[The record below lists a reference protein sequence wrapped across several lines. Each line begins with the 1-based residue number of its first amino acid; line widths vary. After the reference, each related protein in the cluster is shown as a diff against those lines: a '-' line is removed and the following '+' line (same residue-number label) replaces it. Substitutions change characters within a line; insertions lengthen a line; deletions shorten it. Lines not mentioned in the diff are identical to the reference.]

1 MSSIDHLIALA
12 AVPAKSIP
20 ATARRYA
27 TLSLFDWIMCGRAG
41 AKQDL
46 SKIIR
51 TYLLDDAGRK
61 SAAVFGSKS
70 KIPARSAAL
79 VNGTISHALDYDD
92 THFAHIGHTSV
103 GIYPAALAVGEE
115 VKAKASAIRDA
126 YLLGA
131 EAACRIG
138 MVLGRDHY
146 QKGFHQTATAGA
158 FGATVAAGRL
168 YRLNEKQMRAA
179 LSLVATRASGLK
191 SQFGTMGKPFNAG
204 ISASNG
210 VEAAALAKR
219 GFTSADDGI
228 GGPQGFVETHAETF
242 DHVTPWQDPPPRKFI
257 FEDVQYKLHACCH
270 GTHAMI
276 EALKKAKISGSD
288 VESIT
293 VTTHPR
299 WLKVCDIK
307 EPRTGLEVKF
317 SYVHLAAMVAH
328 GIDTSSEKIFT
339 DALAKDKKLIDL
351 AKRVKVVTDDNYN
364 DTTQSVVI
372 KLKAGSLQS
381 IRHDLSD
388 RVPMA
393 ELEAGLRD
401 KAKALLGKAQA
412 EKLWTGIAA
421 LETFSAANLAQLLH
435 ESKSKSKRK
444 SKAKVE

>member
-1 MSSIDHLIALA
+1 MSSIEHLVSLA
-12 AVPAKSIP
+12 AVPATSVP
-20 ATARRYA
+20 ASARRYA
-27 TLSLFDWIMCGRAG
+27 TLSLFDWIMCGCAG
-41 AKQDL
+41 AQQDL

-51 TYLLDDAGRK
+51 TYILEDAGRK
-61 SAAVFGSKS
+61 SATVFGSKS
-70 KIPARSAAL
+70 KIPSRAAAL

-138 MVLGRDHY
+138 MVLGRGHY

-168 YRLNEKQMRAA
+168 YQLTEKQMCAA

-191 SQFGTMGKPFNAG
+191 SQFGSMGKPFNAG

-219 GFTSADDGI
+219 DFTSADDGV

-242 DHVTPWQDPPPRKFI
+242 DHVTPWQNPPPGKFI

-276 EALKKAKISGSD
+276 EALKKAEVSGDD

-307 EPRTGLEVKF
+307 QPRTGLEVKF
-317 SYVHLAAMVAH
+317 SYVHLAAMVAY
-328 GIDTSSEKIFT
+328 GVDTSSEKIFT
-339 DALAKDKKLIDL
+339 DALVKDAKLVNL
-351 AKRVKVVTDDNYN
+351 AKRVKVVTDESYN

-372 KLKAGSLQS
+372 KLKSGQPQS

-388 RVPMA
+388 RVPML
-393 ELEAGLRD
+393 ELEAGLRN
-401 KAKALLGKAQA
+401 KAEGLLGKARA
-412 EKLWTGIAA
+412 EKLWIGIAEIEK
-421 LETFSAANLAQLLH
+421 LSAADLAKFLH
-435 ESKSKSKRK
+435 APQSQSKS
-444 SKAKVE
+444 EME

>member
-1 MSSIDHLIALA
+1 MSSIEHLISLA
-12 AVPAKSIP
+12 AMPAKSIP
-20 ATARRYA
+20 ASARRYA

-41 AKQDL
+41 AQQDL

-51 TYLLDDAGRK
+51 NYILEDAGKK
-61 SAAVFGSKS
+61 SATVFGSKS
-70 KIPARSAAL
+70 KVPSRAAAL

-115 VKAKASAIRDA
+115 LKASASAIRDA

-138 MVLGRDHY
+138 MVLGRGHY

-168 YRLNEKQMRAA
+168 YQLNAQQMRAA

-204 ISASNG
+204 MSASNG

-219 GFTSADDGI
+219 GFTSADDGV
-228 GGPQGFVETHAETF
+228 GGPQGFVETHAESF
-242 DHVTPWQDPPPRKFI
+242 DHVTPWQDPPPGKFI

-276 EALKKAKISGSD
+276 EALKKAEVSGDD

-307 EPRTGLEVKF
+307 QPRTGLEVKF
-317 SYVHLAAMVAH
+317 SYVHLAAMVAY
-328 GIDTSSEKIFT
+328 GVDTSAEKIFT
-339 DALAKDKKLIDL
+339 DALAIDAKLINL
-351 AKRVKVVTDDNYN
+351 AKRVKVVTDESYN

-372 KLKAGSLQS
+372 KLTLGQSQS

-388 RVPMA
+388 RVPMVA
-393 ELEAGLRD
+393 LEAGLRN
-401 KAKALLGKAQA
+401 KANGLLESTQA
-412 EKLWTGIAA
+412 EKLWTGIAEIEK
-421 LETFSAANLAQLLH
+421 LSAADLAKFLH
-435 ESKSKSKRK
+435 APQPKSNT
-444 SKAKVE
+444 KVE

>member
-1 MSSIDHLIALA
+1 MSSIEHLISLA
-12 AVPAKSIP
+12 AMPAKSIP
-20 ATARRYA
+20 ASARRYA

-41 AKQDL
+41 AQQDL

-51 TYLLDDAGRK
+51 NYILEDAGKK
-61 SAAVFGSKS
+61 SATVFGSKS
-70 KIPARSAAL
+70 KVPSRAAAL

-115 VKAKASAIRDA
+115 VKASASAIRDA

-138 MVLGRDHY
+138 MVLGRGHY

-168 YRLNEKQMRAA
+168 YQLNAQQMRAA

-204 ISASNG
+204 MSASNG

-219 GFTSADDGI
+219 GFTSADDGV
-228 GGPQGFVETHAETF
+228 GGPQGFVETHAESF
-242 DHVTPWQDPPPRKFI
+242 DHVTPWQDPPPGKFI

-276 EALKKAKISGSD
+276 EALKKAEVSGDD

-307 EPRTGLEVKF
+307 QPRTGLEVKF
-317 SYVHLAAMVAH
+317 SYVHLAAMVAY
-328 GIDTSSEKIFT
+328 GVDTSAEKIFT
-339 DALAKDKKLIDL
+339 DALAIDAKLINL
-351 AKRVKVVTDDNYN
+351 AKRVKVVTDESYN

-372 KLKAGSLQS
+372 KLTLGQSQS

-388 RVPMA
+388 RVPMVA
-393 ELEAGLRD
+393 LEAGLRN
-401 KAKALLGKAQA
+401 KANGLLESTQA
-412 EKLWTGIAA
+412 EKLWTGIAEIEK
-421 LETFSAANLAQLLH
+421 LSAADLAKFLH
-435 ESKSKSKRK
+435 APQPKSNT
-444 SKAKVE
+444 KVD

>member
-1 MSSIDHLIALA
+1 MSSIEHLISLA
-12 AVPAKSIP
+12 AMPAKSIP
-20 ATARRYA
+20 ASARRYA

-41 AKQDL
+41 AQQDL

-51 TYLLDDAGRK
+51 NYILEDAGKK
-61 SAAVFGSKS
+61 SATVFGSKS
-70 KIPARSAAL
+70 KVPSRAAAL

-115 VKAKASAIRDA
+115 VKASASAIRDA

-138 MVLGRDHY
+138 MVLGRGHY

-168 YRLNEKQMRAA
+168 YQLNAQQMRAA

-204 ISASNG
+204 MSASNG

-219 GFTSADDGI
+219 GFTSADDGV
-228 GGPQGFVETHAETF
+228 GGPQGFVETHAESF
-242 DHVTPWQDPPPRKFI
+242 DHVTPWQDPPPGKFI

-276 EALKKAKISGSD
+276 EALKKAEVSGDD

-307 EPRTGLEVKF
+307 QPRTGLEVKF
-317 SYVHLAAMVAH
+317 SYVHLAAMVAN
-328 GIDTSSEKIFT
+328 GVDTSSEKIFT
-339 DALAKDKKLIDL
+339 DALAIDAKLINL
-351 AKRVKVVTDDNYN
+351 AKRVKVVTDESYN

-372 KLKAGSLQS
+372 KLTSGQSQS

-388 RVPMA
+388 RVPMV
-393 ELEAGLRD
+393 ELEAGLRN
-401 KAKALLGKAQA
+401 KANGLLESTQA
-412 EKLWTGIAA
+412 EKLWTGIAEIEK
-421 LETFSAANLAQLLH
+421 LSAADLAKFLH
-435 ESKSKSKRK
+435 APQPKSNT
-444 SKAKVE
+444 KVE

>member
-307 EPRTGLEVKF
+307 QPRTGLEVKF
-317 SYVHLAAMVAH
+317 SYVHLAAMVAY

>member
-1 MSSIDHLIALA
+1 MSSIEHLISLA
-12 AVPAKSIP
+12 VLPTKSIP
-20 ATARRYA
+20 ASARRYA

-41 AKQDL
+41 AQQDL

-51 TYLLDDAGRK
+51 KYILEDAGRN
-61 SAAVFGSKS
+61 SATVFGSKS
-70 KIPARSAAL
+70 KVPPRAAAL

-138 MVLGRDHY
+138 MVLGRGHY

-168 YRLNEKQMRAA
+168 YGLSEKQMRAA

-191 SQFGTMGKPFNAG
+191 SQFGTMGKPYNAG
-204 ISASNG
+204 IAASNG

-219 GFTSADDGI
+219 GFTSADDGV
-228 GGPQGFVETHAETF
+228 GGPQGFVETHADTF
-242 DHVTPWQDPPPRKFI
+242 DHVTPWQDPPPRNFI

-276 EALKKAKISGSD
+276 EALKKAKVSGRNVD
-288 VESIT
+288 SIT

-307 EPRTGLEVKF
+307 KPRTGLEVKF
-317 SYVHLAAMVAH
+317 SYAHLAAMVVY
-328 GIDTSSEKIFT
+328 GVDTSSEKIFT
-339 DALAKDKKLIDL
+339 DALAKDAKLVNL
-351 AKRVKVVTDDNYN
+351 AKRVQVITDESYN

-372 KLKAGSLQS
+372 KFKSGEPLL

-388 RVPMA
+388 RIPML
-393 ELEAGLRD
+393 ELEAGLRN
-401 KAKALLGKAQA
+401 KAKALLGKSQA

-421 LETFSAANLAQLLH
+421 IEKLSAADLSRFLH
-435 ESKSKSKRK
+435 ASQSKSK
-444 SKAKVE
+444 

>member
-1 MSSIDHLIALA
+1 MSSIEHLVSLA
-12 AVPAKSIP
+12 ALPAKSIP
-20 ATARRYA
+20 ASARHYA

-41 AKQDL
+41 AQEDL

-51 TYLLDDAGRK
+51 HYILEDAGRK
-61 SAAVFGSKS
+61 SASVFGSKS
-70 KIPARSAAL
+70 KIPSRAAAL

-115 VKAKASAIRDA
+115 VKAGASAIRDA

-138 MVLGRDHY
+138 MVLGRGHY

-168 YRLNEKQMRAA
+168 YQLSEKQMRAA

-219 GFTSADDGI
+219 GFTSADDGV

-242 DHVTPWQDPPPRKFI
+242 DHVAPWQDPPPGKFI

-276 EALKKAKISGSD
+276 EALKKTRVLGSD

-307 EPRTGLEVKF
+307 LPRTGLEVKF
-317 SYVHLAAMVAH
+317 SYVHLAAMVAY
-328 GIDTSSEKIFT
+328 GVDTSSEKTFT
-339 DALAKDKKLIDL
+339 DAVVDDAKLIDL
-351 AKRVKVVTDDNYN
+351 AKRVKVATDESYN

-372 KLKAGSLQS
+372 KLKSGQS
-381 IRHDLSD
+381 QSVRHDLSD
-388 RVPMA
+388 RLPIL
-393 ELEAGLRD
+393 ELEAGLRN
-401 KAKALLGKAQA
+401 KAKGLLGRNQA
-412 EKLWTGIAA
+412 EKLWTGIAEIEN
-421 LETFSAANLAQLLH
+421 LSAADVAKLLYAPQ
-435 ESKSKSKRK
+435 SKINS
-444 SKAKVE
+444 KVE

>member
-12 AVPAKSIP
+12 SVPATLIP
-20 ATARRYA
+20 ASARHYA
-27 TLSLFDWIMCGRAG
+27 TLSMFDWIMCGRAG
-41 AKQDL
+41 AQQDL

-51 TYLLDDAGRK
+51 KFILEEAGRK
-61 SAAVFGSKS
+61 SASIFGSK
-70 KIPARSAAL
+70 IRVPARAAAL

-115 VKAKASAIRDA
+115 VKAKASAVRDA

-138 MVLGRDHY
+138 MVLGRGHY

-168 YRLNEKQMRAA
+168 YGLTEKQMRAA

-210 VEAAALAKR
+210 VEATALAKR
-219 GFTSADDGI
+219 GFTSADDGV
-228 GGPQGFVETHAETF
+228 GGPQGFVETHAENF
-242 DHVTPWQDPPPRKFI
+242 DHLTHWKNPPPRTFI

-276 EALKKAKISGSD
+276 EALKKAKISGGD
-288 VESIT
+288 VENIT

-299 WLKVCDIK
+299 WLNVCDIK
-307 EPRTGLEVKF
+307 QPRTGLEVKF
-317 SYVHLAAMVAH
+317 SYVHLAAMVCY
-328 GIDTSSEKIFT
+328 GVDTSSEKTFV
-339 DALAKDKKLIDL
+339 DALCKDTKLIDL
-351 AKRVKVVTDDNYN
+351 ARRVKVATDEHYN
-364 DTTQSVVI
+364 DTTQNVLI
-372 KLKAGSLQS
+372 RLKSGQPHS

-388 RVPMA
+388 RVPLSD
-393 ELEAGLRD
+393 LEAGLRN
-401 KAKALLGKAQA
+401 KAKGLLGKLQA
-412 EKLWTGIAA
+412 ERLWAGISNIEKL
-421 LETFSAANLAQLLH
+421 SAADVAKLLYATQP
-435 ESKSKSKRK
+435 K
-444 SKAKVE
+444 KVS

>member
-1 MSSIDHLIALA
+1 MSSIEHLISLA
-12 AVPAKSIP
+12 AVPAKSLP
-20 ATARRYA
+20 ASARHYA
-27 TLSLFDWIMCGRAG
+27 TLSLFDWIICGRAG
-41 AKQDL
+41 AQQDL
-46 SKIIR
+46 SKIVR
-51 TYLLDDAGRK
+51 TYILEDAGRK
-61 SAAVFGSKS
+61 SASVFGSKS
-70 KIPARSAAL
+70 KIPARAAAL

-115 VKAKASAIRDA
+115 VKARASAIRDA

-138 MVLGRDHY
+138 MVLGRGHY

-168 YRLNEKQMRAA
+168 YGLTEKQMRAA
-179 LSLVATRASGLK
+179 LGLVSTRASGLK

-219 GFTSADDGI
+219 GFTSADDGV

-242 DHVTPWQDPPPRKFI
+242 DHILPWQDPPPGKFI

-276 EALKKAKISGSD
+276 EALKKAKTSGGD
-288 VESIT
+288 VESIV

-307 EPRTGLEVKF
+307 QPRTGLEVKF
-317 SYVHLAAMVAH
+317 SYVHLAAMVAY
-328 GIDTSSEKIFT
+328 GVDTSSDKIFT
-339 DALAKDKKLIDL
+339 DTLVNDVKLINL
-351 AKRVKVVTDDNYN
+351 AKRVKVVTDERYN

-372 KLKAGSLQS
+372 KPKSGQS
-381 IRHDLSD
+381 QSAHHDLSD
-388 RVPMA
+388 RVPMP
-393 ELEAGLRD
+393 ELEAGLRN
-401 KAKALLGKAQA
+401 KAKGLLGRVQA
-412 EKLWTGIAA
+412 EKLWTGIAEIEK
-421 LETFSAANLAQLLH
+421 LSAADVAKLLH
-435 ESKSKSKRK
+435 TPQSKSNS
-444 SKAKVE
+444 KVE

>member
-1 MSSIDHLIALA
+1 MSSIEHLIHLALVPSKS
-12 AVPAKSIP
+12 VPAS
-20 ATARRYA
+20 ARQYA

-41 AKQDL
+41 AQQNL

-51 TYLLDDAGRK
+51 KYFLEDAGRK
-61 SAAVFGSKS
+61 SATVFGSKS
-70 KIPARSAAL
+70 KIPSRAAAL
-79 VNGTISHALDYDD
+79 VNGTITHALDYDD

-115 VKAKASAIRDA
+115 VKARASAIRDA

-138 MVLGRDHY
+138 MVLGRGHY

-168 YRLNEKQMRAA
+168 YSLNEKQMRAA

-191 SQFGTMGKPFNAG
+191 SQFGTMGKPYNAG

-210 VEAAALAKR
+210 VEAAALAMR
-219 GFTSADDGI
+219 GFTSADDGV
-228 GGPQGFVETHAETF
+228 GGPQGFVETHAENF
-242 DHVTPWQDPPPRKFI
+242 DHVTPWQDPPPRRFI

-276 EALKKAKISGSD
+276 EALKKAKVSGGD

-307 EPRTGLEVKF
+307 KPRTGLEAKF
-317 SYVHLAAMVAH
+317 SYVHLAAMVAY
-328 GIDTSSEKIFT
+328 GVDTSSEKTFS
-339 DALAKDKKLIDL
+339 DALAKDAKLIHL
-351 AKRVKVVTDDNYN
+351 AKRVRVVTDESYN
-364 DTTQSVVI
+364 DTTQSVAI
-372 KLKAGSLQS
+372 RLKSGQLQS
-381 IRHDLSD
+381 IRHDLSV
-388 RVPMA
+388 RMPFS
-393 ELEAGLRD
+393 ELEAGLRQ
-401 KAKALLGKAQA
+401 KAKGLIGRDRA
-412 EKLWTGIAA
+412 EKLWTGITN
-421 LETFSAANLAQLLH
+421 LEKLSAADLAKLLNAPQ
-435 ESKSKSKRK
+435 SQ
-444 SKAKVE
+444 

>member
-1 MSSIDHLIALA
+1 MSSIEHLISLA
-12 AVPAKSIP
+12 AMPAKSIP
-20 ATARRYA
+20 ASARRYA

-41 AKQDL
+41 AQQDL

-51 TYLLDDAGRK
+51 KYILEDAGRK
-61 SAAVFGSKS
+61 SATVFGSKS
-70 KIPARSAAL
+70 KVPTRAAAL

-115 VKAKASAIRDA
+115 VKAKAAAIRDA

-138 MVLGRDHY
+138 MVLGRGHY

-168 YRLNEKQMRAA
+168 YGLSEKQMRAA

-219 GFTSADDGI
+219 GFTSADDGV

-242 DHVTPWQDPPPRKFI
+242 DHVTPWQNPPPRNFI
-257 FEDVQYKLHACCH
+257 FEDVQYKIHACCH

-276 EALKKAKISGSD
+276 EALKRAKIAGND
-288 VESIT
+288 IEKIT

-307 EPRTGLEVKF
+307 QPRTGLEVKF
-317 SYVHLAAMVAH
+317 SYVYLAAMVAY
-328 GIDTSSEKIFT
+328 GVDTSSDKTFT
-339 DALAKDKKLIDL
+339 DALVTDTKLISL
-351 AKRVKVVTDDNYN
+351 AKRVQVVTDERYN
-364 DTTQSVVI
+364 DTTQNVVI
-372 KLKAGSLQS
+372 KLKSGQS
-381 IRHDLSD
+381 ESVRHDLSD
-388 RVPMA
+388 RVPMI
-393 ELEAGLRD
+393 ELETGLRN
-401 KAKALLGKAQA
+401 KAKGLLGKVQA
-412 EKLWTGIAA
+412 EKLWTGIA
-421 LETFSAANLAQLLH
+421 EIEKISAASLSKLLH
-435 ESKSKSKRK
+435 SLQSKSKSK
-444 SKAKVE
+444 SKVE

>member
-12 AVPAKSIP
+12 VMPAKSIL

-41 AKQDL
+41 AEQDL

-51 TYLLDDAGRK
+51 KYILEDAGRK
-61 SAAVFGSKS
+61 SATVFGSKS
-70 KIPARSAAL
+70 KVPSRSAAL

-138 MVLGRDHY
+138 MVLGRGHY

-158 FGATVAAGRL
+158 FGATVAAGWL

-219 GFTSADDGI
+219 GFTSADDGV
-228 GGPQGFVETHAETF
+228 GGPQGFVETHACTF

-276 EALKKAKISGSD
+276 EALKKANVSGSD
-288 VESIT
+288 VENIT

-317 SYVHLAAMVAH
+317 SYVHLAAMVAY

-339 DALAKDKKLIDL
+339 YALARDKKLINL
-351 AKRVKVVTDDNYN
+351 AKRVKVTTDERYN

-372 KLKAGSLQS
+372 KLKSGRSES
-381 IRHDLSD
+381 IRHDLAD
-388 RVPMA
+388 RVPML
-393 ELEAGLRD
+393 ELEAGLRN

-412 EKLWTGIAA
+412 EKLWLGVAEIEK
-421 LETFSAANLAQLLH
+421 LSAANLAELLH
-435 ESKSKSKRK
+435 TSQSKSKLKSKSK
-444 SKAKVE
+444 VE

>member
-1 MSSIDHLIALA
+1 MSSIDHLIQLALL
-12 AVPAKSIP
+12 PTKSI
-20 ATARRYA
+20 TANARHFA
-27 TLSLFDWIMCGRAG
+27 TLSLFDWIVCGRAG
-41 AKQDL
+41 ASQDL

-51 TYLLDDAGRK
+51 QYVSEDAGRK
-61 SAAVFGSKS
+61 SATVFGGKL
-70 KIPARSAAL
+70 KLPARAAAL

-103 GIYPAALAVGEE
+103 GIYPAAVAVGEE
-115 VKAKASAIRDA
+115 MKAKASAVRDA

-138 MVLGRDHY
+138 MVLGRGHY

-168 YRLNEKQMRAA
+168 YGLTDKQMRVA
-179 LSLVATRASGLK
+179 LGLVATRASGLK

-219 GFTSADDGI
+219 GFTSADDGV
-228 GGPQGFVETHAETF
+228 GGPQGFVETHAENF
-242 DHVTPWQDPPPRKFI
+242 DHVTPWKNPPPHTFI

-276 EALKKAKISGSD
+276 EALKKAKVSGSD

-307 EPRTGLEVKF
+307 QPRTGLEVKF
-317 SYVHLAAMVAH
+317 SYVHLAALVSYAV
-328 GIDTSSEKIFT
+328 DTSSEKTFT
-339 DALAKDKKLIDL
+339 DALCKDRKLIDL
-351 AKRVKVVTDDNYN
+351 ASRVKVATDESYN
-364 DTTQSVVI
+364 DTTQSVLI
-372 KLKAGSLQS
+372 RLKSGQS
-381 IRHDLSD
+381 QSVRYDLSD
-388 RVPMA
+388 RVPMPD
-393 ELEAGLRD
+393 LEAGLRN
-401 KAKALLGKAQA
+401 KAKGLLGKSQA
-412 EKLWTGIAA
+412 EKLWAGIARIEK
-421 LETFSAANLAQLLH
+421 LSAADVAKLFHASQPKKTL
-435 ESKSKSKRK
+435 
-444 SKAKVE
+444 KVE

>member
-1 MSSIDHLIALA
+1 MSSIEHLISLA

-20 ATARRYA
+20 ASARRYA

-41 AKQDL
+41 AQQDL
-46 SKIIR
+46 SKVIR
-51 TYLLDDAGRK
+51 TYILEDAGRK
-61 SAAVFGSKS
+61 SATVFGSKS
-70 KIPARSAAL
+70 KVPSRAAAL

-115 VKAKASAIRDA
+115 VKVRASEIRDA

-138 MVLGRDHY
+138 MVLGRGHY

-219 GFTSADDGI
+219 GFMSADDGL

-276 EALKKAKISGSD
+276 EALKRASVSGGD

-307 EPRTGLEVKF
+307 QPRTGLEVKF
-317 SYVHLAAMVAH
+317 SFVHLAAMVAY
-328 GIDTSSEKIFT
+328 GVDTSSEKIFT
-339 DALAKDKKLIDL
+339 DALAEDAKLIDL
-351 AKRVKVVTDDNYN
+351 AKRVKVATDASYN
-364 DTTQSVVI
+364 DTTQSVAI
-372 KLKAGSLQS
+372 KLKSGQS
-381 IRHDLSD
+381 QSVRHDLSD
-388 RVPMA
+388 RVPVF
-393 ELEAGLRD
+393 ELEAGLRN
-401 KAKALLGKAQA
+401 KAHGLLGRAGA
-412 EKLWTGIAA
+412 EKLWAGILEIEKLFAA
-421 LETFSAANLAQLLH
+421 DIAKLLNASQ
-435 ESKSKSKRK
+435 SKSNS
-444 SKAKVE
+444 KVE

>member
-12 AVPAKSIP
+12 VMPAKSIL

-41 AKQDL
+41 AEQDL

-51 TYLLDDAGRK
+51 KYILEDAGRK
-61 SAAVFGSKS
+61 SATVFGSKS
-70 KIPARSAAL
+70 KVPSRSAAL

-138 MVLGRDHY
+138 MVLGRGHY

-158 FGATVAAGRL
+158 FGATVAAGWL

-219 GFTSADDGI
+219 GFTSADDGV
-228 GGPQGFVETHAETF
+228 GGPQGFVETHAYTF
-242 DHVTPWQDPPPRKFI
+242 DHITPWQDPPPRKFI

-276 EALKKAKISGSD
+276 EALKKANVSGSD
-288 VESIT
+288 VENIT

-317 SYVHLAAMVAH
+317 SYVHLAAMVAY

-339 DALAKDKKLIDL
+339 YALARDKKLINL
-351 AKRVKVVTDDNYN
+351 AKRVKVTTDERYN

-372 KLKAGSLQS
+372 KLKSGRSES
-381 IRHDLSD
+381 IRHDLAD
-388 RVPMA
+388 RVPML
-393 ELEAGLRD
+393 ELEAGLRN

-412 EKLWTGIAA
+412 EKLWLGVAEIEK
-421 LETFSAANLAQLLH
+421 LSAANLAELLH
-435 ESKSKSKRK
+435 TSQSKSKLKSKSK
-444 SKAKVE
+444 VE

>member
-1 MSSIDHLIALA
+1 MSSIEHLISLA
-12 AVPAKSIP
+12 AMPAKSIP
-20 ATARRYA
+20 ASARRYA

-41 AKQDL
+41 AQQDL

-51 TYLLDDAGRK
+51 NYILEDAGKK
-61 SAAVFGSKS
+61 SATVFGSKS
-70 KIPARSAAL
+70 KVPSRAAAL

-115 VKAKASAIRDA
+115 VKASASAIRDA

-138 MVLGRDHY
+138 MVLGRGHY

-168 YRLNEKQMRAA
+168 YQLNAQQMRAA

-204 ISASNG
+204 MSASNG

-219 GFTSADDGI
+219 GFTSADDGV
-228 GGPQGFVETHAETF
+228 GGPQGFVETHAESF
-242 DHVTPWQDPPPRKFI
+242 DHVTPWQDPPPGKFI

-276 EALKKAKISGSD
+276 EALKKAEVSGDD

-307 EPRTGLEVKF
+307 QPRTGLEVKF
-317 SYVHLAAMVAH
+317 SYVHLAAMVAY
-328 GIDTSSEKIFT
+328 GVDTSSEKIFT
-339 DALAKDKKLIDL
+339 DALAIDAKLINL
-351 AKRVKVVTDDNYN
+351 AKRVKVVTDESYN

-372 KLKAGSLQS
+372 KLTSGQSQS

-388 RVPMA
+388 RVPMV
-393 ELEAGLRD
+393 ELEAGLRN
-401 KAKALLGKAQA
+401 KANGLLESTQA
-412 EKLWTGIAA
+412 EKLWTGIAEIEK
-421 LETFSAANLAQLLH
+421 LSAADLAKFLH
-435 ESKSKSKRK
+435 APQPKSNT
-444 SKAKVE
+444 KVE

>member
-1 MSSIDHLIALA
+1 M
-12 AVPAKSIP
+12 
-20 ATARRYA
+20 
-27 TLSLFDWIMCGRAG
+27 
-41 AKQDL
+41 
-46 SKIIR
+46 
-51 TYLLDDAGRK
+51 
-61 SAAVFGSKS
+61 
-70 KIPARSAAL
+70 
-79 VNGTISHALDYDD
+79 
-92 THFAHIGHTSV
+92 
-103 GIYPAALAVGEE
+103 GEE
-115 VKAKASAIRDA
+115 VKAKASAVRDA

-138 MVLGRDHY
+138 MVLGRGHY

-219 GFTSADDGI
+219 GFTSAFDGV
-228 GGPQGFVETHAETF
+228 GGPQGFVEAHAEAF

-276 EALKKAKISGSD
+276 EALKKAKVSGGD

-307 EPRTGLEVKF
+307 QPRTGLEVKF
-317 SYVHLAAMVAH
+317 SYVHLAAMVAY
-328 GIDTSSEKIFT
+328 GVDTSSEKIFT
-339 DALAKDKKLIDL
+339 DALARNAKLINL
-351 AKRVKVVTDDNYN
+351 AKRVRVVTDDSYN
-364 DTTQSVVI
+364 DTTQSVAI
-372 KLKAGSLQS
+372 KLKSGRLQS
-381 IRHDLSD
+381 VRHDLSV
-388 RVPMA
+388 RGPIS
-393 ELEAGLRD
+393 ELEAGLRH
-401 KAKALLGKAQA
+401 KAKGLLGSARA
-412 EKLWTGIAA
+412 EKLWTGISN
-421 LETFSAANLAQLLH
+421 LEKLSAVDLAKLLNAPQ
-435 ESKSKSKRK
+435 SK
-444 SKAKVE
+444 

>member
-1 MSSIDHLIALA
+1 MSSIEHLISLA
-12 AVPAKSIP
+12 AMPAKSIP
-20 ATARRYA
+20 ASARHYA

-41 AKQDL
+41 AQQDL

-51 TYLLDDAGRK
+51 NYILEDAGKK
-61 SAAVFGSKS
+61 SATVFGSKS
-70 KIPARSAAL
+70 KVPSRAAAL

-115 VKAKASAIRDA
+115 VKASASAIRDA

-138 MVLGRDHY
+138 MVLGRGHY

-168 YRLNEKQMRAA
+168 YQLNAQQMRAA

-204 ISASNG
+204 MSASNG
-210 VEAAALAKR
+210 IEAAALAKR
-219 GFTSADDGI
+219 GFTSADDGV
-228 GGPQGFVETHAETF
+228 GGPQGFVETHAESF
-242 DHVTPWQDPPPRKFI
+242 DHVTPWQDPPPGKFI

-276 EALKKAKISGSD
+276 EALKKAEVSGDD

-307 EPRTGLEVKF
+307 QPRTGLEVKF
-317 SYVHLAAMVAH
+317 SYVHLAAMVAY
-328 GIDTSSEKIFT
+328 GVDTSAEKIFT
-339 DALAKDKKLIDL
+339 DALAIDAKLINL
-351 AKRVKVVTDDNYN
+351 AKRVKVVTDESYN

-372 KLKAGSLQS
+372 KLTLGQSQS

-388 RVPMA
+388 RVPMVA
-393 ELEAGLRD
+393 LEAGLRN
-401 KAKALLGKAQA
+401 KANGLLESTQA
-412 EKLWTGIAA
+412 EKLWTGIAEIEK
-421 LETFSAANLAQLLH
+421 LSAADLAKFLH
-435 ESKSKSKRK
+435 APQPKSNT
-444 SKAKVE
+444 KVE

>member
-1 MSSIDHLIALA
+1 MSSIEHLISLA
-12 AVPAKSIP
+12 AMPAKSIP
-20 ATARRYA
+20 ASARRYA

-41 AKQDL
+41 AQQDL

-51 TYLLDDAGRK
+51 NYILEDAGKK
-61 SAAVFGSKS
+61 SATVFGSKS
-70 KIPARSAAL
+70 KVPSRAAAL

-115 VKAKASAIRDA
+115 VKASASAIRDA

-138 MVLGRDHY
+138 MVLGRGHY

-168 YRLNEKQMRAA
+168 YQLNAQQMRAA

-204 ISASNG
+204 MSASNG

-219 GFTSADDGI
+219 GFTSADDGV
-228 GGPQGFVETHAETF
+228 GGPQGFVETHAESF
-242 DHVTPWQDPPPRKFI
+242 DHVTPWQDPPPGKFI

-276 EALKKAKISGSD
+276 EALKKAEVSGDD

-307 EPRTGLEVKF
+307 QPRTGLEVKF
-317 SYVHLAAMVAH
+317 SYVHLAAMVAY
-328 GIDTSSEKIFT
+328 GVDTSAEKIFT
-339 DALAKDKKLIDL
+339 DALAIDAKLINL
-351 AKRVKVVTDDNYN
+351 AKRVKVVTDESYN

-372 KLKAGSLQS
+372 KLTLGQSQS

-388 RVPMA
+388 RVPMVA
-393 ELEAGLRD
+393 LEAGLRN
-401 KAKALLGKAQA
+401 KANGLLESTQA
-412 EKLWTGIAA
+412 EKLWTGIAEIEK
-421 LETFSAANLAQLLH
+421 LSAADLAKFLH
-435 ESKSKSKRK
+435 APQPKSNT
-444 SKAKVE
+444 KVE

>member
-12 AVPAKSIP
+12 FVPAKSIP
-20 ATARRYA
+20 ASARHYA
-27 TLSLFDWIMCGRAG
+27 TLSMFDWIMCGRAG
-41 AKQDL
+41 AQQDL

-51 TYLLDDAGRK
+51 KYILEEAGRK
-61 SAAVFGSKS
+61 NASIFGSKT
-70 KIPARSAAL
+70 KVPARAAAL

-115 VKAKASAIRDA
+115 VNAKASAIRDA

-158 FGATVAAGRL
+158 FGATIAAGRL
-168 YRLNEKQMRAA
+168 YCLSERQMRAA

-210 VEAAALAKR
+210 VEAAALTKR
-219 GFTSADDGI
+219 GFTSADDGL
-228 GGPQGFVETHAETF
+228 GGPQGFVETHAESI
-242 DHVTPWQDPPPRKFI
+242 DHVTPWKNPPPGKFI

-276 EALKKAKISGSD
+276 EALKKARVSGDD

-307 EPRTGLEVKF
+307 QPRTGLEVKF
-317 SYVHLAAMVAH
+317 SYVHLAAMVSY
-328 GIDTSSEKIFT
+328 GVDTSSEKTFVN
-339 DALAKDKKLIDL
+339 ALCKDTKLIDL
-351 AKRVKVVTDDNYN
+351 ARRVRVATDESYN
-364 DTTQSVVI
+364 DTTQSVLI
-372 KLKAGSLQS
+372 KLKSGQS
-381 IRHDLSD
+381 QSVRHDLSD
-388 RVPMA
+388 RVPMP
-393 ELEAGLRD
+393 ELEAGLRN
-401 KAKALLGKAQA
+401 KAKGLLGKSQA
-412 EKLWTGIAA
+412 EKLWAGIAKIEK
-421 LETFSAANLAQLLH
+421 LSAADVAKFLHAAQPKKI
-435 ESKSKSKRK
+435 SN
-444 SKAKVE
+444 VE

>member
-12 AVPAKSIP
+12 VMPAKSIP

-41 AKQDL
+41 AEQDL

-51 TYLLDDAGRK
+51 KYILEDAGRK
-61 SAAVFGSKS
+61 SATVFGSKS
-70 KIPARSAAL
+70 KLPSRAAAL
-79 VNGTISHALDYDD
+79 VNGAISHALDYDD

-138 MVLGRDHY
+138 MVLGRGHY

-210 VEAAALAKR
+210 VEATALAKR
-219 GFTSADDGI
+219 GFTSADDGV
-228 GGPQGFVETHAETF
+228 GGPQGFVETHADTF

-257 FEDVQYKLHACCH
+257 FEEVQYKLHACCH

-276 EALKKAKISGSD
+276 EALKKAKISGGD

-317 SYVHLAAMVAH
+317 SYVHLAAMVAY

-339 DALAKDKKLIDL
+339 DALAKDKKLINL
-351 AKRVKVVTDDNYN
+351 AKRVKVATDERYN

-372 KLKAGSLQS
+372 TLKSGRSES

-388 RVPMA
+388 RVPML
-393 ELEAGLRD
+393 ELEAGLRN
-401 KAKALLGKAQA
+401 KAKGLLGKTQA

-421 LETFSAANLAQLLH
+421 IEKLSAANLSKLLH
-435 ESKSKSKRK
+435 ASESKSKLK
-444 SKAKVE
+444 SKSKVE

>member
-1 MSSIDHLIALA
+1 MSSIEHLISLA

-20 ATARRYA
+20 ASARHYA

-41 AKQDL
+41 AQQDL

-51 TYLLDDAGRK
+51 KYVLEDAGRK
-61 SAAVFGSKS
+61 SASVFGIKS
-70 KIPARSAAL
+70 KVPSRAAAL

-103 GIYPAALAVGEE
+103 GIYPAAFAVGEE

-138 MVLGRDHY
+138 MVLGRGHY

-210 VEAAALAKR
+210 VEAAALAKL
-219 GFTSADDGI
+219 GFTSADDGV

-242 DHVTPWQDPPPRKFI
+242 DHVAPWQDPPPRKFI
-257 FEDVQYKLHACCH
+257 FEDVQY

-276 EALKKAKISGSD
+276 EALKKAKISRGD

-317 SYVHLAAMVAH
+317 SYVHLAAMVAY
-328 GIDTSSEKIFT
+328 GVDTSSEKTFT
-339 DALAKDKKLIDL
+339 NALAKDKKLINL
-351 AKRVKVVTDDNYN
+351 AKSVKVVTDESYN

-372 KLKAGSLQS
+372 KMKSGQSES

-388 RVPMA
+388 RVPML
-393 ELEAGLRD
+393 ELEAGLRN
-401 KAKALLGKAQA
+401 KAKGLLGRIQA
-412 EKLWTGIAA
+412 EKLWTGIAEIEK
-421 LETFSAANLAQLLH
+421 LSAANLAKLLH
-435 ESKSKSKRK
+435 ASQS
-444 SKAKVE
+444 

>member
-12 AVPAKSIP
+12 VMPAKSIL

-41 AKQDL
+41 AEQDL

-51 TYLLDDAGRK
+51 KYILEDAGRK
-61 SAAVFGSKS
+61 SATVFGSKS
-70 KIPARSAAL
+70 KVPSRSAAL

-138 MVLGRDHY
+138 MVLGRGHY

-219 GFTSADDGI
+219 GFTSADDGV
-228 GGPQGFVETHAETF
+228 GGPQGFVETHAYTF
-242 DHVTPWQDPPPRKFI
+242 DHITPWQDPPPRKFI

-276 EALKKAKISGSD
+276 EALKKANVSGSD
-288 VESIT
+288 VENIT

-317 SYVHLAAMVAH
+317 SYVHLAAMVAY

-339 DALAKDKKLIDL
+339 YALARDKKLINL
-351 AKRVKVVTDDNYN
+351 AKRVKVTTDERYN

-372 KLKAGSLQS
+372 KLKSGRSES
-381 IRHDLSD
+381 IRHDLAD
-388 RVPMA
+388 RVPML
-393 ELEAGLRD
+393 ELEAGLRN

-412 EKLWTGIAA
+412 EKLWLGVAEIEK
-421 LETFSAANLAQLLH
+421 LSAANLAKLLH
-435 ESKSKSKRK
+435 TSQSKSKLKSKSK
-444 SKAKVE
+444 VE

>member
-1 MSSIDHLIALA
+1 MSSIEHLISLA

-20 ATARRYA
+20 ASARRYA

-41 AKQDL
+41 AQQDV
-46 SKIIR
+46 SKVIR
-51 TYLLDDAGRK
+51 TYILEDAGRK
-61 SAAVFGSKS
+61 SATVFGSKS
-70 KIPARSAAL
+70 KVPSRAAAL

-115 VKAKASAIRDA
+115 VKVRASEIRDA

-138 MVLGRDHY
+138 MVLGRGHY

-219 GFTSADDGI
+219 GFMSADDGL

-276 EALKKAKISGSD
+276 EALKRASVSGGD

-307 EPRTGLEVKF
+307 QPRTGLEVKF
-317 SYVHLAAMVAH
+317 SFVHLAAMVAY
-328 GIDTSSEKIFT
+328 GVDTSSEKIFT
-339 DALAKDKKLIDL
+339 DALAEDAKLIDL
-351 AKRVKVVTDDNYN
+351 AKRVKVATDASYN
-364 DTTQSVVI
+364 DTTQSVAI
-372 KLKAGSLQS
+372 KLKSGQS
-381 IRHDLSD
+381 QSVRHDLSD
-388 RVPMA
+388 RVPVF
-393 ELEAGLRD
+393 ELEAGLRN
-401 KAKALLGKAQA
+401 KAHGLLGRAGA
-412 EKLWTGIAA
+412 EKLWAGISEIEKLFAA
-421 LETFSAANLAQLLH
+421 DIAKLLNASQ
-435 ESKSKSKRK
+435 SKSNS
-444 SKAKVE
+444 KVE

>member
-12 AVPAKSIP
+12 VMPAKSIL

-41 AKQDL
+41 AEQDL

-51 TYLLDDAGRK
+51 KYILEDAGRK
-61 SAAVFGSKS
+61 SATVFGSKS
-70 KIPARSAAL
+70 KVPSRSAAL

-138 MVLGRDHY
+138 MVLGRGHY

-158 FGATVAAGRL
+158 FGATVAAGWL

-219 GFTSADDGI
+219 GFTSADDGV
-228 GGPQGFVETHAETF
+228 GGPQGFVETHAYTF
-242 DHVTPWQDPPPRKFI
+242 DHITPWQDPPPRKFI

-276 EALKKAKISGSD
+276 EALKKANVSGSD
-288 VESIT
+288 VENIT

-317 SYVHLAAMVAH
+317 SYVHLAAMVAY

-339 DALAKDKKLIDL
+339 YALARDKKLINL
-351 AKRVKVVTDDNYN
+351 AKRVKVTTDERYN

-372 KLKAGSLQS
+372 KLKSGRSES
-381 IRHDLSD
+381 IGHDLAD
-388 RVPMA
+388 RVPML
-393 ELEAGLRD
+393 ELEAGLRN

-412 EKLWTGIAA
+412 EKLWLGVAEIEK
-421 LETFSAANLAQLLH
+421 LSAANLAKLLH
-435 ESKSKSKRK
+435 TSQSKSKLKSKSK
-444 SKAKVE
+444 VE